1 MSKLAHINPV
11 FNVGIS
17 FAVEDLEEIHDIKWE
32 DVKDYSIA
40 YGMLLI
46 EMKDGT
52 VHEHDFYIEQGDIAG
67 KYPDKIVEYD
77 NEWNVIEEENNEQ

>member
-1 MSKLAHINPV
+1 MNKLAHINPV
-11 FNVGIS
+11 FTVGIS
-17 FAVEDLEEIHDIKWE
+17 FSIEDLEEIYDIKWE
-32 DVKDYSIA
+32 NVEEYSIS

-77 NEWNVIEEENNEQ
+77 EKWNVIKEEDGQ

>member
-1 MSKLAHINPV
+1 MGKLAYITRV
-11 FNVGIS
+11 FTVGIS
-17 FAVEDLEEIHDIKWE
+17 FAIEDLEEIYDIKWE
-32 DVKDYSIA
+32 NVEDYDIK
-40 YGMLLI
+40 YGALYI
-46 EMKDGT
+46 KMKDRT